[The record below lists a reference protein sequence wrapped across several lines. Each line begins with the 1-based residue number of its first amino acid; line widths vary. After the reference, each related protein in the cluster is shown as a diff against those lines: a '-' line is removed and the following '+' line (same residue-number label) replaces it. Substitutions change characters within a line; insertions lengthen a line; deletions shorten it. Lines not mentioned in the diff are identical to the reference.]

1 MSDVMNILFLNFG
14 IGGFAGDAS
23 QFLLLVKG
31 LMELGH
37 KVVVVVPDGDAFYW
51 DEAKSKSYAPIRKKL
66 LEAKGEYVEIE
77 GKSMSWHDNG
87 KVLVETSYTN
97 GEEMFICSLF

>member
-1 MSDVMNILFLNFG
+1 MNILFLNFG

-37 KVVVVVPDGDAFYW
+37 KVVVAVPDGDAFYW

-77 GKSMSWHDNG
+77 GMTILPIHC
-87 KVLVETSYTN
+87 TS
-97 GEEMFICSLF
+97 EKL